1 MYKYVVVQV
10 LTCRWVTN
18 VVAYSLS
25 RKIHHH
31 YCLLFVCIVMYR
43 YVQYDGR
50 YGTCWYQILPYTL
63 TYYSIV
69 VPCKFS
75 PTTCFDTTFIFHPP
89 GIHSGRFIERKR
101 CQQEGLQGF
110 MNGELTTDHRP
121 PND

>member
-50 YGTCWYQILPYTL
+50 YGTWYQPGSTVWYTL
-63 TYYSIV
+63 TYYCGPVQI
-69 VPCKFS
+69 
-75 PTTCFDTTFIFHPP
+75 
-89 GIHSGRFIERKR
+89 
-101 CQQEGLQGF
+101 
-110 MNGELTTDHRP
+110 
-121 PND
+121 